1 MKFTDLD
8 LNNETQV
15 IAWLKENYPVGTKII
30 SPKSGDYSFIHETSE
45 FMKTIAYE
53 NSYDVN
59 SIFII
64 YEGILTRTLPLCDLE
79 PQYLENNYEIY

>member
-15 IAWLKENYPVGTKII
+15 IAWLKENYPVETKVI
-30 SPKSGDYSFIHETSE
+30 SPKSGDYRFIHEKSE
-45 FMKTIAYE
+45 FKKTIAHE

-64 YEGILTRTLPLCDLE
+64 YQGKLTETLPLCDLE